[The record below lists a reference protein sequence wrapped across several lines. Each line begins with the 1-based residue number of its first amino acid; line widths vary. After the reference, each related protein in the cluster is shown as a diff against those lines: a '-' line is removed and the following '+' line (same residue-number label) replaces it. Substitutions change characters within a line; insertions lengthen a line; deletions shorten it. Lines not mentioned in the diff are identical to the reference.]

1 MADFCADHEIVTNF
15 LLNICQ
21 LRQSFNF
28 DTLRALC
35 SCATTT
41 TQRLSSNDDETA
53 YIPVITGSAAEFYIQ
68 PMLNVEC

>member
-28 DTLRALC
+28 DTLRA
-35 SCATTT
+35 
-41 TQRLSSNDDETA
+41 
-53 YIPVITGSAAEFYIQ
+53 PFV
-68 PMLNVEC
+68 